1 MPEENTDAL
10 KCSAV
15 IVKVAG
21 RCNINCSY
29 CYMYNRGDNSY
40 LQQPK
45 KMSATTVLSLMH
57 QVREHC
63 LKNDIDHFEFILH
76 GGEPLLAGQ
85 DFFRMFVAKANELLL
100 PEIKPTFAM
109 QTNAIML
116 DEEWCKTLGELKIQ
130 TGISMDGTREA
141 HDMYRVDFKG
151 NGTYDDVV
159 KGLKVAQQ
167 SPYMKYKPGVL
178 CVLNIDSD
186 PVDIYRSFRELNI
199 QHVDIIIPD
208 YNHDSPPPPQHYAHS
223 SHAYADW
230 LIKLFDHWYAE
241 GEQRLVIR
249 YFDALI
255 NLILGNN
262 SDFDFLGTGKN
273 ELLVIETDGNIETV
287 DVLKICGDGFTKASA
302 NVSTHSFDEA
312 MQTPLAQLYRLA
324 NIKVPKKCSVCPV
337 LEVCGGGY
345 IPHRYSS
352 ENGFNNPS
360 VYCNDLLKLITHIQN
375 RIMDDLPAEYL
386 EESGA
391 AKLTYE
397 EALDIIEE
405 GLATTEDPEYLAELE
420 GFAKH

>member
-1 MPEENTDAL
+1 MQEENTDAL

-29 CYMYNRGDNSY
+29 CYMYNRGDSSY

-45 KMSATTVLSLMH
+45 KMSEGTVLSLM
-57 QVREHC
+57 QRVKEHC
-63 LKNDIDHFEFILH
+63 LQNDIKRFEFILH

-85 DFFRMFVAKANELLL
+85 DFFHFFVAKAH
-100 PEIKPTFAM
+100 EILSPGIIPGFAM
-109 QTNAIML
+109 QTNAIL
-116 DEEWCKTLGELKIQ
+116 LNDDWCKTLGDLKIQ

-151 NGTYDDVV
+151 NGTYEAVV
-159 KGLKVAQQ
+159 KGLKTAQQ
-167 SPYMKYKPGVL
+167 SPHMKYKPGIL
-178 CVLNIDSD
+178 CVLNIDAD
-186 PVDIYRSFRELNI
+186 PVDVYRSFRELGI

-208 YNHDSPPPPQHYAHS
+208 YNHDSPPPAKHYEQS

-255 NLILGNN
+255 DLIMGNE

-273 ELLVIETDGNIETV
+273 ELLVIETNGSIETV
-287 DVLKICGDGFTKASA
+287 DVLKICGEGFTKTSA
-302 NVSTHSFDEA
+302 NVSMHSFDEA

-360 VYCNDLLKLITHIQN
+360 VYCNDLLRLITHIQN
-375 RIMDDLPAEYL
+375 RIIDDLPSEYI

-391 AKLTYE
+391 ARLTYE
-397 EALDIIEE
+397 EALEIIAE

-420 GFAKH
+420 GFARH

>member
-1 MPEENTDAL
+1 MPEENTEAL
-10 KCSAV
+10 NCSAV
-15 IVKVAG
+15 IVKIAG

-29 CYMYNRGDNSY
+29 CYMYNRGDQSY
-40 LQQPK
+40 LKQPK
-45 KMSATTVLSLMH
+45 KMSEATVLQLMNR
-57 QVREHC
+57 VREHC
-63 LKNDIDHFEFILH
+63 LENNITRFEFILH

-85 DFFRMFVAKANELLL
+85 EFFRMFVAKAKEILL
-100 PEIKPTFAM
+100 PEITPGFAM

-116 DEEWCKTLGELKIQ
+116 DEAWCQTLGELNIQ

-151 NGTYDDVV
+151 YGTYNDVV

-167 SPYMKYKPGVL
+167 SPHMKHKPGIL
-178 CVLNIDSD
+178 CVINIDSD
-186 PVDIYRSFRELNI
+186 PIEIYRSFRELGI
-199 QHVDIIIPD
+199 KHVDIIIPD
-208 YNHDSPPPPQHYAHS
+208 HNHDSPPAPQHYVHS

-249 YFDALI
+249 YFDTLI
-255 NLILGNN
+255 SLILGNE

-273 ELLVIETDGNIETV
+273 ELLVIETDGSIETV

-302 NVSTHSFDEA
+302 NVHTHSFREA
-312 MQTPLAQLYRLA
+312 VQTPLAQLYRLA

-375 RIMDDLPAEYL
+375 RIMDDLPPEYI

-397 EALDIIEE
+397 EALEIIEE

-420 GFAKH
+420 GFARH